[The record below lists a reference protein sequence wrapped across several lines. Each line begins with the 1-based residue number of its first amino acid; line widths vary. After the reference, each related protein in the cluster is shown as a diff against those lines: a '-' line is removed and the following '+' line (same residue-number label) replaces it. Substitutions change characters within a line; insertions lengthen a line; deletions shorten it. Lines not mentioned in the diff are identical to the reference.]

1 MVSLFLRAFTIF
13 IIAFCIYI
21 FINAKEIPSKDL
33 GETLILLL
41 VGIIHLLI
49 CNIFVEIEDANCIL

>member
-21 FINAKEIPSKDL
+21 FINIPSKDL
-33 GETLILLL
+33 GEILIVLL
-41 VGIIHLLI
+41 VCIIPLLI
-49 CNIFVEIEDANCIL
+49 CNIFVEIEDANRTL